1 MDTVNI
7 LFCSAGR
14 RVSLLRH
21 FRKVLEEL
29 KLSGRIIAV
38 DAALDAP
45 ASQVADEHIQV
56 PRIDDPAYIPALLD
70 ICQKQRV
77 RLLIS
82 LIDTDLV
89 LLSKHRES
97 FEVAGVK
104 LLLCDMATNEI
115 CADKFMTHQFFT
127 DNQISTANVY
137 LDSDAVSEED
147 FPLLIK
153 PSKGSAGIGV
163 TRIQDREELHF
174 FRSHIKQP
182 IVQELVEGEEFTLDV
197 YVDFHGAVQCV
208 VPRQRLEVRA
218 GEVSKA
224 VTVKDPQMMEQVK
237 NVVEA
242 LPHAIGCITV
252 QCFRQ
257 ADGQLKFI
265 EINPR
270 FGGGFPL
277 SLHAGAD
284 FPKWILQELC
294 GIDSDASMSDW
305 QDDLAMLRYDDEIVV
320 PGNQIK

>member
-1 MDTVNI
+1 MDIANI

-29 KLSGRIIAV
+29 KLSGRIIAA

-45 ASQVADEHIQV
+45 ASQVADEQCLV
-56 PRIDDPAYIPALLD
+56 PRIDDPAYIQALLEV
-70 ICQKQRV
+70 CRQQQV
-77 RLLIS
+77 RLLVS

-89 LLSKHRES
+89 LLSQHKES
-97 FEVAGVK
+97 FEEAGVK
-104 LLLCDMATNEI
+104 LLLCDTATNEI
-115 CADKFMTHQFFT
+115 CADKFQTHQFFT
-127 DNQISTANVY
+127 DNQIPTAKVY
-137 LDSDAVSEED
+137 TNSDAVGEED

-163 TRIQDREELHF
+163 TKIQGREELLF

-182 IVQELVEGEEFTLDV
+182 IVQQFITGEEYTLDV
-197 YVDFHGAVQCV
+197 YADFHGKVQCV
-208 VPRQRLEVRA
+208 VPRQRLEIRA

-224 VTVKDPQMMEQVK
+224 VTVKDTLMMEQAK
-237 NVVEA
+237 AVVEA

-294 GIDSDASMSDW
+294 GIDSDAAMSDW
-305 QDDLAMLRYDDEIVV
+305 QDDLAMLRYDDEIIV
-320 PGNQIK
+320 PGHEIK

>member
-1 MDTVNI
+1 MDTINI

-29 KLSGRIIAV
+29 KLSGKIIAV

-45 ASQVADEHIQV
+45 ASRVADQHIQV
-56 PRIDDPAYIPALLD
+56 PRIDDPAYIQTLLN
-70 ICQKQRV
+70 ICQQQQV
-77 RLLIS
+77 RLLVS

-89 LLSKHRES
+89 LLSQHRES
-97 FEVAGVK
+97 FEAAGVK
-104 LLLCDMATNEI
+104 LLLCDTEANEI
-115 CADKFMTHQFFT
+115 CADKFKTHQFFATNCFPTAKLYT
-127 DNQISTANVY
+127 DR
-137 LDSDAVSEED
+137 DAVRDED

-153 PSKGSAGIGV
+153 PSRGSAGIGV
-163 TRIQDREELHF
+163 TRLRDKEELF
-174 FRSHIKQP
+174 FFWDRIKQP
-182 IVQELVEGEEFTLDV
+182 IVQELIAGEEITIDV

-208 VPRQRLEVRA
+208 VPRRRLEVRA

-224 VTVKDPQMMEQVK
+224 VTVKDPQMMEQAK
-237 NVVEA
+237 SVVEA

-320 PGNQIK
+320 PGNKIK